1 MRKTWMVGLV
11 VVAAVVAVALPAQPP
26 EGGMW
31 EHFSRRFDENQD
43 GQVTQEEFDRV
54 ANRFSRFDR
63 NDDGVLTEDDFQGGP
78 PRHGAMI
85 VRLADAD
92 RNHEVSADEWQ
103 QFLAELDADAD
114 GVITDDERV
123 AFFESHRPAH
133 APRPHREHK
142 PRSGNLLDHDGDG
155 VLETADL
162 EAIFAELDANGD
174 QTLQSDEMPRFPGR
188 GRRGLRGGG
197 GFHGGGG

>member
-1 MRKTWMVGLV
+1 MRKTWIVGLV
-11 VVAAVVAVALPAQPP
+11 AVAALVAVTLPAEPP

-54 ANRFSRFDR
+54 ANRFSRLDR
-63 NDDGVLTEDDFQGGP
+63 NGDGVLTEDDFQGGAP
-78 PRHGAMI
+78 HHGAMI

-114 GVITDDERV
+114 GVITDDELV
-123 AFFESHRPAH
+123 AFFESRRPAD

-142 PRSGNLLDHDGDG
+142 PRAGNLLDQDGDG

-162 EAIFAELDANGD
+162 DAIFAELDANGD
-174 QTLQSDEMPRFPGR
+174 QTLQSDEMPGFPGKGHHGFHR
-188 GRRGLRGGG
+188 
-197 GFHGGGG
+197 GFHGGGH